1 MKKNLT
7 ISLIGIAVVAIAA
20 AGVFN
25 PLRKSEEKI
34 KHVLLQTTPLGT
46 SKSEVRSVADKKR
59 WLDGRYAGTTG
70 FLKQETGKDPQVI
83 GVTSLR
89 GHLGSYREFPIPL
102 RADVTAFWAFDGGG
116 RLVDVWVWK
125 TTDAP

>member
-7 ISLIGIAVVAIAA
+7 IGLIGIAVVAAAA
-20 AGVFN
+20 AGAFN

-34 KHVLLQTTPLGT
+34 KQVLLQATPLGT
-46 SKSEVRSVADKKR
+46 SKADVRSVADKKR

-70 FLKQETGKDPQVI
+70 FLKQEAGKESQVI
-83 GVTSLR
+83 GVTSIR
-89 GHLGSYREFPIPL
+89 GHLGSYRNFPIPL
-102 RADVTAFWAFDGGG
+102 LTDVNAFWAFDGDS